1 MTKITYNTMNLVL
14 SDFPKNK
21 NQITSIIKS
30 TLRESNEHCTV
41 SYTPP
46 LKQEQTYFTLFPVI
60 LHKKN

>member
-1 MTKITYNTMNLVL
+1 MNLVL